1 MPMRR
6 HLTVEEASRA
16 IGFLQTGLSQVGAQ
30 FNVSHTVIG
39 QLWTRYQFKSDKF
52 TRIYQEIIFLQL
64 FRKIHGLKTTLK
76 TAENQYQCSAD
87 SVSRTQC
94 KHKKGVLDNID
105 Y

>member
-1 MPMRR
+1 M
-6 HLTVEEASRA
+6 
-16 IGFLQTGLSQVGAQ
+16 
-30 FNVSHTVIG
+30 
-39 QLWTRYQFKSDKF
+39 FKSDTF
-52 TRIYQEIIFLQL
+52 TLYHQDIIFLQL
-64 FRKIHGLKTTLK
+64 FEKNALPIDHTLE

>member
-1 MPMRR
+1 M
-6 HLTVEEASRA
+6 
-16 IGFLQTGLSQVGAQ
+16 
-30 FNVSHTVIG
+30 
-39 QLWTRYQFKSDKF
+39 FKSDKF

-64 FRKIHGLKTTLK
+64 FGKIHGLKTTLK